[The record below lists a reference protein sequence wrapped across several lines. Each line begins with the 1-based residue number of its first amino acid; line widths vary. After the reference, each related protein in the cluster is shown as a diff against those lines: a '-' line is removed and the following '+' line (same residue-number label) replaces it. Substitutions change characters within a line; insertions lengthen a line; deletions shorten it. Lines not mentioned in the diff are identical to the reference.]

1 VTSVIM
7 EGVIGFMPWLF

>member
-7 EGVIGFMPWLF
+7 EGVISFMPWLF

>member
-7 EGVIGFMPWLF
+7 EGMISFMPWLL